1 MLKPEKT
8 PFFLP
13 VVLIIPAL
21 LGALLL
27 AGCSPPKP
35 PELKQATLLP
45 APKPVADF
53 QLTDQAGR
61 PFSLDNLKGR
71 WTLAFFGY
79 THCPDVCP
87 TSMAMLAQVQR
98 KLAKDPNA
106 GELPQVVFFSVDPE
120 RDTPELLASFVP
132 YFHDSFIGVTGDA
145 NEILKLTRQLGII
158 YGKVEGSG
166 GDDYLVDHS
175 AAIILFDPEGRFRAL
190 FNVPHKPDYI
200 VADLQAIKQY
210 YEATR

>member
-1 MLKPEKT
+1 MVKPEKT

-13 VVLIIPAL
+13 LWLIIPVL

-27 AGCSPPKP
+27 TACSAPEP

-45 APKPVADF
+45 SPKPIADF

-61 PFSLDNLKGR
+61 PFTLDDLKDR

-98 KLAKDPNA
+98 QLANNPDA

-145 NEILKLTRQLGII
+145 AQVLKLTRQLGII

-166 GDDYLVDHS
+166 SDDYLVDHS

-190 FNVPHKPDYI
+190 FNVPHQPEYI
-200 VADLQAIKQY
+200 VTDLQAIKQY

>member
-1 MLKPEKT
+1 MLKPGKI
-8 PFFLP
+8 PFLIPLLP
-13 VVLIIPAL
+13 IIAAL

-27 AGCSPPKP
+27 AGCGAPEPPA
-35 PELKQATLLP
+35 LKQATLLP
-45 APKPVADF
+45 VAKAVTAF
-53 QLTDQAGR
+53 QLADQSGR
-61 PFSLDNLKGR
+61 PFTLENLKDR

-87 TSMAMLAQVQR
+87 TSMAMLGQVQR
-98 KLAKDPNA
+98 DLEKAPNA

-132 YFHDSFIGVTGDA
+132 YFHKSFIGVTGDA
-145 NEILKLTRQLGII
+145 GEILKLTRQLGII

-166 GDDYLVDHS
+166 SDDYLVDHS

-190 FNVPHKPDYI
+190 FNVPHKPEYI

>member
-1 MLKPEKT
+1 MPKPEKT
-8 PFFLP
+8 SFFLP
-13 VVLIIPAL
+13 LLVIIPAL

-27 AGCSPPKP
+27 TGCSAPEP

-45 APKPVADF
+45 AAKPIADF
-53 QLTDQAGR
+53 QLTDQTGG
-61 PFSLDNLKGR
+61 PFTLDNLKGR

-98 KLAKDPNA
+98 QLAKDPNA

-145 NEILKLTRQLGII
+145 DEILKLTRQLGII

-190 FNVPHKPDYI
+190 FNVPHQPEYI
-200 VADLQAIKQY
+200 VADLQAIRQY

>member
-1 MLKPEKT
+1 MSKSEKT
-8 PFFLP
+8 RLFLP
-13 VVLIIPAL
+13 LFLIIPAL

-27 AGCSPPKP
+27 TGCSAPEP
-35 PELKQATLLP
+35 PELRQATLLP
-45 APKPVADF
+45 VAKAVADF
-53 QLTDQAGR
+53 KLTDQTGR
-61 PFSLDNLKGR
+61 PFTLDNLEGR

-87 TSMAMLAQVQR
+87 TSMAMLGQVQR
-98 KLAKDPNA
+98 NLAKDPNT

-132 YFHDSFIGVTGDA
+132 YFHASFIGVTGDA
-145 NEILKLTRQLGII
+145 DEILKLTRQLGII

-166 GDDYLVDHS
+166 SDAYLVDHS
-175 AAIILFDPEGRFRAL
+175 AAIILFDPQGQFRAL
-190 FNVPHKPDYI
+190 FNVPHKPENI

>member
-1 MLKPEKT
+1 MVKPDKT
-8 PFFLP
+8 PLFLP
-13 VVLIIPAL
+13 VLLIIPVL
-21 LGALLL
+21 LGAPLLT
-27 AGCSPPKP
+27 ACSAPEP

-45 APKPVADF
+45 SPKPIADF

-61 PFSLDNLKGR
+61 PFTLDNLKDR

-98 KLAKDPNA
+98 QLAKNPDA

-132 YFHDSFIGVTGDA
+132 YFHESFIGVTGDA
-145 NEILKLTRQLGII
+145 AQVLKLTRQLGII

-166 GDDYLVDHS
+166 SDDYLVDHS

-190 FNVPHKPDYI
+190 FNVPHQPEYM
-200 VADLQAIKQY
+200 VADLQAIQQH
-210 YEATR
+210 YEATQ